1 MHPTRIAALI
11 RAFLALLVMIIISL
25 AAYPVY
31 LWLRPLMDQI
41 TADDVKDFAVLAP
54 FILFAFWMVRVIL
67 FNPGH
72 NARTSPRATQM
83 GPDSAAAG
91 SAGSASIM
99 SARYISP
106 GEVQHRALLRQRF
119 PHADQTFIDAVIAV
133 TDPQATTHA
142 LLQTARMMHRPYS
155 RQMPTLDIQ
164 RISEHE
170 VAHAILAHQLTLVVT
185 GISTSGDHK
194 GPNVAG
200 YVDITHREDLPTQD
214 AAYLNAMVSAA
225 GWLQDIHEA
234 DAHDEG
240 SMSDLTMLRNN
251 LMIILSTDRRP
262 SGYEGPL
269 DEGALRAHILEQT
282 RAILEET
289 RAVRTELVELL
300 RRDRSLSGRTFN
312 TYMRQAAAQSA
323 EPLSPTARRI
333 IAAIDHHDQITG
345 L

>member
-54 FILFAFWMVRVIL
+54 SILFTFWLVRTIL
-67 FNPGH
+67 ISPNN
-72 NARTSPRATQM
+72 NARISPRATQM
-83 GPDSAAAG
+83 GPGSATAG
-91 SAGSASIM
+91 SAGSTSIM
-99 SARYISP
+99 ISP

-133 TDPQATTHA
+133 TDPQATTHT

-155 RQMPTLDIQ
+155 RQIPTLDIQ

-170 VAHAILAHQLTLVVT
+170 VAHATLAHQLTLVVT
-185 GISTSGDHK
+185 RISTSGDHK

-200 YVDITHREDLPTQD
+200 YVDITHREDLPPQD
-214 AAYLNAMVSAA
+214 AAYLNAMVSVA

-234 DAHDEG
+234 GAHDEG

-251 LMIILSTDRRP
+251 LMIIMSADRRP
-262 SGYEGPL
+262 SGYEGL
-269 DEGALRAHILEQT
+269 LNEDALRAHILEQT

-312 TYMRQAAAQSA
+312 THMRQAAAQSA
-323 EPLSPTARRI
+323 EPLSPTASRI

>member
-11 RAFLALLVMIIISL
+11 RAFLALLVMMIISL

-54 FILFAFWMVRVIL
+54 SILFTFWLVRTIL
-67 FNPGH
+67 ISPNN
-72 NARTSPRATQM
+72 NARISPRATQM
-83 GPDSAAAG
+83 GPGSATAG
-91 SAGSASIM
+91 SAGSTSIM
-99 SARYISP
+99 ISP

-133 TDPQATTHA
+133 TDPQATTHT

-155 RQMPTLDIQ
+155 RQAATLDIQ

-170 VAHAILAHQLTLVVT
+170 VAHATLAHQLTLVVT
-185 GISTSGDHK
+185 RISTSGDHK

-262 SGYEGPL
+262 SGYEGL
-269 DEGALRAHILEQT
+269 LNEDALRAHILEQT

>member
-11 RAFLALLVMIIISL
+11 RALLALLVIVIISL
-25 AAYPVY
+25 AAYPAY

-54 FILFAFWMVRVIL
+54 FIVFATWMVKAIL
-67 FNPGH
+67 PIPGN

-83 GPDSAAAG
+83 GPGSATAG
-91 SAGSASIM
+91 SAGSTSIM
-99 SARYISP
+99 ISP

-133 TDPQATTHA
+133 TDPQATTHT

-155 RQMPTLDIQ
+155 RQATTLDIQ

-170 VAHAILAHQLTLVVT
+170 VAHATLAHQLTLVVT
-185 GISTSGDHK
+185 RISTSGDHK

-262 SGYEGPL
+262 SGYEGL
-269 DEGALRAHILEQT
+269 LNEDALRAHILEQT

-323 EPLSPTARRI
+323 EPLSPTASRI

>member
-25 AAYPVY
+25 ATYPVY

-41 TADDVKDFAVLAP
+41 TADDVKDFAVLTP
-54 FILFAFWMVRVIL
+54 FILFAFWMFRTIL
-67 FNPGH
+67 ISPNN
-72 NARTSPRATQM
+72 NARISPRATQM
-83 GPDSAAAG
+83 GPGSATAG
-91 SAGSASIM
+91 SAGSTSIM
-99 SARYISP
+99 ISP

-133 TDPQATTHA
+133 TDPQATTHT

-155 RQMPTLDIQ
+155 RQIPTLDIQ

-170 VAHAILAHQLTLVVT
+170 IAHATLAHQLTLVVT
-185 GISTSGDHK
+185 RISTSGDHK

>member
-11 RAFLALLVMIIISL
+11 RALLALLVMIIISL
-25 AAYPVY
+25 ATYPVY

-54 FILFAFWMVRVIL
+54 SILFTFWLVRTIL
-67 FNPGH
+67 ISPNN
-72 NARTSPRATQM
+72 NARTAPRATQM
-83 GPDSAAAG
+83 GPGSATAG
-91 SAGSASIM
+91 SAGSTSIM
-99 SARYISP
+99 ISP
-106 GEVQHRALLRQRF
+106 GEVQHRTLLRQRF

-133 TDPQATTHA
+133 TDPQATTHT

-170 VAHAILAHQLTLVVT
+170 VAHATLAHQLTLVVT
-185 GISTSGDHK
+185 RISTSGDHK

-262 SGYEGPL
+262 SGYQGPL
-269 DEGALRAHILEQT
+269 DEDALRAHILGQT

-323 EPLSPTARRI
+323 EPLSPTACRI
-333 IAAIDHHDQITG
+333 IAAIDHHNQITG

>member
-72 NARTSPRATQM
+72 NARTAPRATQM
-83 GPDSAAAG
+83 GPGSATAG
-91 SAGSASIM
+91 SAGSTSIM
-99 SARYISP
+99 ISP

>member
-25 AAYPVY
+25 ATYPVY

-54 FILFAFWMVRVIL
+54 FILFAFWMVRAIL
-67 FNPGH
+67 PIPGN
-72 NARTSPRATQM
+72 NARTARSDPGSAT
-83 GPDSAAAG
+83 AG

-99 SARYISP
+99 NAQYISP
-106 GEVQHRALLRQRF
+106 GEVPHRTLLRQRF

-155 RQMPTLDIQ
+155 RQIPTLDIQ

-170 VAHAILAHQLTLVVT
+170 VAHATLAHQLTLVVT
-185 GISTSGDHK
+185 RISTSGDHK

-200 YVDITHREDLPTQD
+200 YVDITHREDLPPQD
-214 AAYLNAMVSAA
+214 AAYLNAMVSVA

-234 DAHDEG
+234 GAHDEG

-251 LMIILSTDRRP
+251 LMIILSADRRP

-269 DEGALRAHILEQT
+269 DEDALRAHILGQT

>member
-11 RAFLALLVMIIISL
+11 RAFLALLVLMIISL

-54 FILFAFWMVRVIL
+54 VILFAFWMVKAIL
-67 FNPGH
+67 PIPGN
-72 NARTSPRATQM
+72 NARTAPRATQM
-83 GPDSAAAG
+83 GPGSATAG
-91 SAGSASIM
+91 SAGSTSIM
-99 SARYISP
+99 ISP

-133 TDPQATTHA
+133 TDPQATTHT

-155 RQMPTLDIQ
+155 RQAATLDIQ

-170 VAHAILAHQLTLVVT
+170 VAHATLAHQLTLVVT
-185 GISTSGDHK
+185 RVSTSGDHK

-214 AAYLNAMVSAA
+214 AAYLNAIVSAA

-269 DEGALRAHILEQT
+269 DEGALRAHILGQT

-312 TYMRQAAAQSA
+312 THMRQAAAQSA

>member
-25 AAYPVY
+25 ATYPVY

-54 FILFAFWMVRVIL
+54 SILFTFWMVRTIL
-67 FNPGH
+67 ISPNN
-72 NARTSPRATQM
+72 NARISPRATQM
-83 GPDSAAAG
+83 GPGSATAG
-91 SAGSASIM
+91 SAGSTSIM
-99 SARYISP
+99 ISP

-133 TDPQATTHA
+133 TDPQATTHT

-155 RQMPTLDIQ
+155 RQVTMLDIQ

-170 VAHAILAHQLTLVVT
+170 VAHATLAHQLTLVVT
-185 GISTSGDHK
+185 RISTSGDHK